1 MKNVFFLLLL
11 LTVTNSVYAQKKVNQ
26 KKESK
31 ELMEVNRQ
39 WAKAA
44 SPEAFFGFI
53 SNTALVMASDKSV
66 SKGHEE
72 IGKTLAE
79 FQSLPGFQ
87 ITWEPQE
94 AHVSSSG
101 DLGYSVD
108 RILVTFDGKN
118 GEKVKL
124 FEKGVT
130 IWKKDKNGDW
140 KMEVDIWNIDPT
152 INSIFK

>member
-11 LTVTNSVYAQKKVNQ
+11 LTVTSSACAQKKVNQ
-26 KKESK
+26 KEESK
-31 ELMEVNRQ
+31 KLMEVNRQ

-44 SPEAFFGFI
+44 NPEAFFSFI
-53 SNTALVMASDKSV
+53 SSDALVMAPDKPV

-108 RILVTFDGKN
+108 RILVSFDGEN
-118 GEKVKL
+118 GEKIKL

-130 IWKKDKNGDW
+130 IWKKDDHGDW
-140 KMEVDIWNIDPT
+140 KMAIDIWNVDPS